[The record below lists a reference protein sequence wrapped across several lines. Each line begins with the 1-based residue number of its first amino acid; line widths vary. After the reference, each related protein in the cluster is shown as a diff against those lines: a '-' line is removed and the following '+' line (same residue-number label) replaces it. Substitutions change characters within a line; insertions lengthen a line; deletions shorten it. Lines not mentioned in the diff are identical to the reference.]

1 MKRKM
6 TLFIAAFAVAA
17 LCFAACGHEGGN
29 EEEEGGGGSINQE
42 YPSTADVIRNAVTD
56 IDGNKYDA
64 VRIGNQ
70 VWMASNLRTTRY
82 PDGTAIPLG
91 EALGELYSFTD
102 PYRYAPGTYG
112 SNEDNMINVPA
123 YGYLYNW
130 AAVMHGAESSES
142 NPSGVQGICPKGW
155 HVPSDKEWTQLK
167 DYMKTRPEYMSSGNS
182 NYLAKALAATWG
194 WRSSSEP
201 DDVGYEPSTTNNA
214 TGFSALPAGLLY
226 YDFDNDISGSY
237 YGNYIDFGHGAYF
250 WSSTEKGSDGAW
262 FRYLYYMD
270 EGVYRHNN
278 DKFHGFSVRCVRD

>member
-1 MKRKM
+1 M
-6 TLFIAAFAVAA
+6 IAAFAVAA
-17 LCFAACGHEGGN
+17 LCFTACGHEGGN

-91 EALGELYSFTD
+91 ETESDTD
-102 PYRYAPGTYG
+102 PYRYAPGTYQ
-112 SNEDNMINVPA
+112 SNEENMVNVPA

-130 AAVMHGAESSES
+130 AAVMHGAASSEA

-155 HVPSDKEWTQLK
+155 HVPSEAEWTQLT
-167 DYMKTRPEYMSSGNS
+167 DYMATRPEYMSSGNRE
-182 NYLAKALAATWG
+182 NLAKALAATWG
-194 WRSSSEP
+194 WNSSSDP

-214 TGFSALPAGLLY
+214 TGFSALPAGY
-226 YDFDNDISGSY
+226 YDERYFNFG
-237 YGNYIDFGHGAYF
+237 YGADF
-250 WSSTEKGSDGAW
+250 WSSTGVPSNYACSRNLYCSHASVD
-262 FRYLYYMD
+262 RYGPNKDNGL
-270 EGVYRHNN
+270 
-278 DKFHGFSVRCVRD
+278 SVRCVRD

>member
-1 MKRKM
+1 M

-17 LCFAACGHEGGN
+17 LCFTACGHEGGN

-70 VWMASNLRTTRY
+70 VWMASNLRATRFA
-82 PDGTAIPLG
+82 DGTAIPLG
-91 EALGELYSFTD
+91 ETYSYTD
-102 PYRYAPGTYG
+102 SYRYVPGTYE
-112 SNEDNMINVPA
+112 SNEENMVNVPA

-130 AAVMHGAESSES
+130 SAVMHGAASSEA

-155 HVPSDKEWTQLK
+155 HVPSDVEWTQLTN
-167 DYMKTRPEYMSSGNS
+167 YMATRPEYMSSGNRD
-182 NYLAKALAATWG
+182 YLAKALAATWG
-194 WRSSSEP
+194 WPSSSDP

-214 TGFSALPAGLLY
+214 TGFSALPAGLVYFPVLVP
-226 YDFDNDISGSY
+226 SGVL
-237 YGNYIDFGHGAYF
+237 GHFGYETYF

-262 FRYLYYMD
+262 SRCLFYFD
-270 EGVYRHNN
+270 PDVYRNSSTS
-278 DKFHGFSVRCVRD
+278 KEEGLSVRCVRD